1 MKKQILL
8 VLITLFC
15 LSCNKENQIKNIS
28 IKEGMSSTTDMF
40 HGKYVVN
47 MMNTS
52 PVTVNFKF
60 SNSERNTIRQVYLK
74 NRLDKESDS
83 IFLEDINNELMPKI
97 PTKYTIEFDDNSR
110 QVIVIYNASDLD
122 SIKGKPNVIN
132 FIKRIRLILDS
143 KKEIKNAPISNV
155 EYI

>member
-1 MKKQILL
+1 M
-8 VLITLFC
+8 
-15 LSCNKENQIKNIS
+15 
-28 IKEGMSSTTDMF
+28 EGMSSTTDLF

-60 SNSERNTIRQVYLK
+60 SNSERDTIRQVYLK

-83 IFLEDINNELMPKI
+83 IFLEDINNELVPKI

>member
-1 MKKQILL
+1 MNKQILL

-15 LSCNKENQIKNIS
+15 LSCKKENQIKNIS
-28 IKEGMSSTTDMF
+28 IKEGMSSTTDML

>member
-1 MKKQILL
+1 
-8 VLITLFC
+8 
-15 LSCNKENQIKNIS
+15 
-28 IKEGMSSTTDMF
+28 
-40 HGKYVVN
+40 
-47 MMNTS
+47 
-52 PVTVNFKF
+52 
-60 SNSERNTIRQVYLK
+60 
-74 NRLDKESDS
+74 
-83 IFLEDINNELMPKI
+83 MPKI

>member
-1 MKKQILL
+1 MNKQILL

-15 LSCNKENQIKNIS
+15 LSCKKENQIKNIS

-143 KKEIKNAPISNV
+143 KKEIKNTPISNV

>member
-1 MKKQILL
+1 MNKQILL

-15 LSCNKENQIKNIS
+15 ISCKKENQIKNIS

-40 HGKYVVN
+40 HGKYVIN
-47 MMNTS
+47 MMNRS
-52 PVTVNFKF
+52 PVIVNFKF
-60 SNSERNTIRQVYLK
+60 SNSERDTIRQVYLK

>member
-1 MKKQILL
+1 MKKQFLL

-15 LSCNKENQIKNIS
+15 LSCKKENQIKNIS
-28 IKEGMSSTTDMF
+28 IMEGMSSTTDLF
-40 HGKYVVN
+40 HGKYIVN

-60 SNSERNTIRQVYLK
+60 SNSERDTIRQVYLK

-83 IFLEDINNELMPKI
+83 IFLEDINNELVPKI
-97 PTKYTIEFDDNSR
+97 PAKYTIEFDDNSR

>member
-1 MKKQILL
+1 MNKQILL

-15 LSCNKENQIKNIS
+15 ISCKKENQIKNIS

-40 HGKYVVN
+40 HGKYVIN

-52 PVTVNFKF
+52 PVIVNFKF
-60 SNSERNTIRQVYLK
+60 SNSERDTIQQVYIK
-74 NRLDKESDS
+74 NKLDKESDS
-83 IFLEDINNELMPKI
+83 IFLEDINNELVPKI
-97 PTKYTIEFDDNSR
+97 LTKYTIEFDNNSR

>member
-15 LSCNKENQIKNIS
+15 LSCKKENQIKNIS

>member
-1 MKKQILL
+1 MNKQILL

-15 LSCNKENQIKNIS
+15 LSCKKENQIKNIS

-40 HGKYVVN
+40 HGKYVIN

-52 PVTVNFKF
+52 PVIVNFKF
-60 SNSERNTIRQVYLK
+60 SNSEKDTIQQVYLK

-83 IFLEDINNELMPKI
+83 IFLEDINNELVPKI
-97 PTKYTIEFDDNSR
+97 LTKYTIEFDNNSR

-132 FIKRIRLILDS
+132 FIKRIRLILDR

>member
-1 MKKQILL
+1 MNKQILL

-15 LSCNKENQIKNIS
+15 LSWKKENQIKNIS

-60 SNSERNTIRQVYLK
+60 SNSERDTIRQVYLK

-83 IFLEDINNELMPKI
+83 IFLEDINNELVPKI

>member
-1 MKKQILL
+1 MNKQILL

-15 LSCNKENQIKNIS
+15 LSWKKENQIKNIS

-83 IFLEDINNELMPKI
+83 IFLEDINNELVPKI

>member
-1 MKKQILL
+1 MNKQILL

-15 LSCNKENQIKNIS
+15 LSCKKENQIKNIS

>member
-1 MKKQILL
+1 MNKQILL

-15 LSCNKENQIKNIS
+15 LSCKKENQIKNIS

-132 FIKRIRLILDS
+132 FIKRI
-143 KKEIKNAPISNV
+143 
-155 EYI
+155 

>member
-1 MKKQILL
+1 MNKQILL

-15 LSCNKENQIKNIS
+15 ISCKKENQIKNIS

-40 HGKYVVN
+40 HGKYVIN

-52 PVTVNFKF
+52 PVIVNFKF
-60 SNSERNTIRQVYLK
+60 SNSERDTIQQVYIK
-74 NRLDKESDS
+74 NKLDKESDS
-83 IFLEDINNELMPKI
+83 IFLEDINNELVPKI
-97 PTKYTIEFDDNSR
+97 LTKYTIEFDNNSR
-110 QVIVIYNASDLD
+110 QVIVIYNESDLD
-122 SIKGKPNVIN
+122 SIKRKPNVIN
-132 FIKRIRLILDS
+132 FIKRIKLILES

>member
-1 MKKQILL
+1 MKKQFLL
-8 VLITLFC
+8 VLIIFIC
-15 LSCNKENQIKNIS
+15 LSCKKENQIKNIS
-28 IKEGMSSTTDMF
+28 IKEGMSSTTDIF

-52 PVTVNFKF
+52 PITVNFKF
-60 SNSERNTIRQVYLK
+60 SNPEKDTIQQVYLK

-122 SIKGKPNVIN
+122 SIMGKPNVIN

>member
-15 LSCNKENQIKNIS
+15 LSCKREKHIKNIS
-28 IKEGMSSTTDMF
+28 IEKGMSSTTDLF

-47 MMNTS
+47 MMNTPS
-52 PVTVNFKF
+52 VIVNFKF
-60 SNSERNTIRQVYLK
+60 SNSEKNTIRQVYLE

-83 IFLEDINNELMPKI
+83 IFLEDINNELVPKI
-97 PTKYTIEFDDNSR
+97 PAKYTIEFDDNSR

>member
-1 MKKQILL
+1 MNKQILL

-15 LSCNKENQIKNIS
+15 LSCKKENQIKNIS
-28 IKEGMSSTTDMF
+28 IKEGISSTTDMF

-83 IFLEDINNELMPKI
+83 IFLEDINNELVPKI

>member
-1 MKKQILL
+1 MKKQFLL

-15 LSCNKENQIKNIS
+15 LSCKKENQIKNIS

-60 SNSERNTIRQVYLK
+60 SNSEKDTIQQVYLK
-74 NRLDKESDS
+74 NRLYKESDS
-83 IFLEDINNELMPKI
+83 IFLEDINNELVPKI

-110 QVIVIYNASDLD
+110 QVIVIYNESDLD
-122 SIKGKPNVIN
+122 SIKGKSNVIN

>member
-1 MKKQILL
+1 MNKQILL
-8 VLITLFC
+8 VLISLFC
-15 LSCNKENQIKNIS
+15 LSCKKENQIKNIS